1 MLGDLSTD
9 VYDVAIIGA
18 GVSGTAIARRL
29 SSYRLR
35 VVLVER
41 CVDVSFGVSKANSGI
56 IHAGF
61 HHSPSSLKARLE
73 IAGNRA
79 FDALQAELGFPFRRA
94 GIIVAAFSVEEM
106 KVVEHLYA
114 QGVEN
119 GAPGIEIVGRERL
132 LALEPALS
140 RDVAGGLFAPTGGI
154 IEPYRFV
161 FALAESAAANGV
173 RLLTGWEV
181 ASASRAGDAW
191 RMVSSAG
198 EELAARWVV
207 NAAGLH
213 ADTVSA
219 MFGAEEFRI
228 LPRKGEE
235 FILDKGAAGPP
246 SRVIFP
252 VPSRTSKGV
261 LVIPTVEGTV
271 MLGPTAEEGED
282 KEDTSTTP
290 ETLEKVFHLASRM
303 VPRISKRDII
313 TAFAGLRPTLPG
325 DDFFIDISRKAPCFV
340 QVAGIQSPGLT
351 ASPAIAERVK
361 DLLKAGGVALM
372 EKPDWRPDIPRM
384 ERIRDHEPWELDQ
397 LVAKDPAY
405 AHVVC
410 RCEGVSEAEIVEA
423 IRKGHTTLDGIKYYT
438 RAGMGRC
445 QGGFCTYRIM
455 RLVAR
460 ETGKPLES
468 VTKHGPG
475 SELVIDTI
483 GRRTAS

>member
-1 MLGDLSTD
+1 VLGDLSTD
-9 VYDVAIIGA
+9 ACDVAIIGA

-140 RDVAGGLFAPTGGI
+140 HDVMGGLFAPSGGI

-219 MFGAEEFRI
+219 LFGAEEFRI

-252 VPSRTSKGV
+252 VPTKTSKGV

-361 DLLKAGGVALM
+361 DLLKAAGVALM

-384 ERIRDHEPWELDQ
+384 ERTRDHEPWELDQ

-483 GRRTAS
+483 GRRTGS